1 MLSHMDPF
9 HIKSMILKKKSWAQV
24 LDLSWLGG
32 AGRSMSGGQG
42 GRVRELGGWVS
53 GFARAPNE

>member
-1 MLSHMDPF
+1 MDPF

-53 GFARAPNE
+53 GFTRAPNE

>member
-1 MLSHMDPF
+1 MDPF
-9 HIKSMILKKKSWAQV
+9 EFSHQIHDFEKKSWAQV